1 MCRIWANADYLQIGG
16 DVMTSQ
22 ETIGNFLNI
31 YDFAIKKAKNQK
43 EIDQIGWAE
52 ETKNKVIE
60 ALKEQEKRLK

>member
-1 MCRIWANADYLQIGG
+1 
-16 DVMTSQ
+16 MTSQ